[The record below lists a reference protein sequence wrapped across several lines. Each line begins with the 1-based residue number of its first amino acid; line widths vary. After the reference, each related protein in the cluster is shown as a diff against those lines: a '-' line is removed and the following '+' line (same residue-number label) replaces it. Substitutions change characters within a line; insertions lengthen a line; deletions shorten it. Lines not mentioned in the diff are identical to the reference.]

1 MCFECKEN
9 RDGKEDGMGEMPY
22 MRKQNK
28 IEDEGR
34 HGAEKLS
41 AVLPQMQTGNIDR
54 RESFFSEV
62 GRRNRAGR
70 IDAELIIVG

>member
-1 MCFECKEN
+1 MCFEREEKE
-9 RDGKEDGMGEMPY
+9 DGKEDGMGEMPY

-41 AVLPQMQTGNIDR
+41 VVLPQMQTGNIDR